1 MTTLLSIKH
10 RTMNMSEY
18 ENFVHSIKPLPVDE
32 AKVIEKLFS
41 RLRHLFPALLVL
53 DVIGMTFVTHLVMT
67 NDLSTYVYVVLAFN
81 FLMMCF
87 PFYIAY
93 RIYKRY
99 TAFLL
104 PYGLNVLDVTT
115 GELSLNNYRKLS
127 TVNNAEILKIIK
139 QFVEYRNGALLDIDV
154 KALKVDE
161 YFRIESPHPKAV
173 DFAEKRADLVKQIL
187 LKVDNANS

>member
-1 MTTLLSIKH
+1 M
-10 RTMNMSEY
+10 
-18 ENFVHSIKPLPVDE
+18 
-32 AKVIEKLFS
+32 
-41 RLRHLFPALLVL
+41 
-53 DVIGMTFVTHLVMT
+53 
-67 NDLSTYVYVVLAFN
+67 
-81 FLMMCF
+81 
-87 PFYIAY
+87 
-93 RIYKRY
+93 
-99 TAFLL
+99 L

-161 YFRIESPHPKAV
+161 YFRIENPHPKAV

-187 LKVDNANS
+187 LKGDNANS

>member
-1 MTTLLSIKH
+1 MPSLLSIKH

-18 ENFVHSIKPLPVDE
+18 ENFVHSVKPLPLAE
-32 AKVIEKLFS
+32 AKDIEKLFS
-41 RLRHLFPALLVL
+41 RLRHLCPALLAL
-53 DVIGMTFVTHLVMT
+53 DVIGITFVTHLMMT
-67 NDLSTYVYVVLAFN
+67 NDLSTYVYVVLAVN
-81 FLMMCF
+81 LLLMCF

-93 RIYKRY
+93 KIYKRY
-99 TAFLL
+99 TAFLI

-115 GELSLNNYRKLS
+115 KELSLNNYRKLS

-154 KALKVDE
+154 KALKIDE
-161 YFRIESPHPKAV
+161 YFRMESPHPKAI

-187 LKVDNANS
+187 LKGDNANS